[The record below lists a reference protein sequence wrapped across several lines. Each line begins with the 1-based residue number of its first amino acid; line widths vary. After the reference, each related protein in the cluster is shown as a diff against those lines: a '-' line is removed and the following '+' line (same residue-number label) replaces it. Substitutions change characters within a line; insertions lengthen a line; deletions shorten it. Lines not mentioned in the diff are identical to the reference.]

1 MSYLTVTDKNPHQYF
16 LLIDSRQQEISINC
30 ENIENF
36 SEGDDGKL
44 NLTYMVPQTDFFG
57 RVKTEME
64 RRIEEY
70 ECAESVL
77 LINTFNGI
85 R

>member
-1 MSYLTVTDKNPHQYF
+1 
-16 LLIDSRQQEISINC
+16 
-30 ENIENF
+30 
-36 SEGDDGKL
+36 
-44 NLTYMVPQTDFFG
+44 MVPQTDFFG
-57 RVKTEME
+57 RIKTEME

-85 R
+85 RQNLMARELEAEKSAV